1 MAREMVSD
9 SRQMED
15 AGLLV
20 FIRLSDDRWFAVYFL
35 VVLLIIVVIVVV
47 RISGRY
53 RIDEGGDE
61 PK

>member
-1 MAREMVSD
+1 MWPGSALQLHAR
-9 SRQMED
+9 
-15 AGLLV
+15 GLLV
-20 FIRLSDDRWFAVYFL
+20 FIRFSDDRWFAVYFL
-35 VVLLIIVVIVVV
+35 VVLLVIVVIVVVV